1 MKGWKSYLAAL
12 KSESSMGIVRAVS
25 FGLIFLLLGA
35 IGYVIMAV
43 LMGLLAALL
52 GIVGILVPEI
62 LTTVVARMLTRQSP
76 FQVELYSRGLCSAG
90 NTGYA

>member
-1 MKGWKSYLAAL
+1 
-12 KSESSMGIVRAVS
+12 MGIVKAVS

-43 LMGLLAALL
+43 VMGLLAALL

-62 LTTVVARMLTRQSP
+62 LTTIVARVLTEIVAVSGGIVFAWFVFGRKHWIHRNKIQ
-76 FQVELYSRGLCSAG
+76 
-90 NTGYA
+90 GYANR